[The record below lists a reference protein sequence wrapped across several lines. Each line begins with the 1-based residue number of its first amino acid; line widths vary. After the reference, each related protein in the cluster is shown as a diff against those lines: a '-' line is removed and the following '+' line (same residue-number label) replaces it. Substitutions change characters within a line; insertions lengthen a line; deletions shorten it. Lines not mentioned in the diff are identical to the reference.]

1 MNGAMLDAESL
12 HGYAIVTFAVT
23 FTLVFMLMLS
33 AFINVKLDGAGG
45 AIFVAFATNVLI
57 GAGALDVVDIENI
70 ASSLLKLS
78 VTGADEDIVLFTV
91 PELPTI
97 GVGGIVVVTVVVGIV
112 VVTVVA
118 GPVTPL
124 GGYTMLSVVVS
135 VFEA

>member
-1 MNGAMLDAESL
+1 MLDAESL
-12 HGYAIVTFAVT
+12 HGYAIVTLVVT
-23 FTLVFMLMLS
+23 FTFVFMLMLS

-45 AIFVAFATNVLI
+45 AVLVAFETNALMGVDV
-57 GAGALDVVDIENI
+57 LDVVDIENI

-124 GGYTMLSVVVS
+124 GGYTMLRVVVMLFA
-135 VFEA
+135 V